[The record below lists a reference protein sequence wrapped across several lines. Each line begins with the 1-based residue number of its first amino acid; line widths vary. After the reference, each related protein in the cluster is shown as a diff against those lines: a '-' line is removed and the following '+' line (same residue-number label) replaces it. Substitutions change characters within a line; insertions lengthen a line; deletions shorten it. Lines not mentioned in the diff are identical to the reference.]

1 MIKAEK
7 IVKTY
12 PSPGGP
18 KTILNGVN
26 FAVGAG
32 EICVVAGPSG
42 SGKSTLL
49 NILGLLDRPDSGSL
63 FINSIDASL
72 MKPEEILAFRNEKI
86 GFVFQHHF
94 LIPELDAW
102 RNIAY
107 PGALKEGGFSEKL
120 KERAME
126 LLDFLKL
133 GSLAYSYPET
143 FSGGESQRI
152 AAARA
157 VFNAPELLI
166 MDEPTGSLD
175 MASKSD
181 VINLILALNRV
192 SKITAVIATHDDFVK
207 KSCGRV
213 FELAAKP
220 AGNSQASR
228 IISLL
233 PPGRAGIK
241 RPL

>member
-12 PSPGGP
+12 PSPAGP
-18 KTILNGVN
+18 KAILRSVD
-26 FAVGAG
+26 FSMAAG
-32 EICVVAGPSG
+32 EVCAVCGPSG

-49 NILGLLDRPDSGSL
+49 NILGLIDRADGGAL
-63 FINSIDASL
+63 HINDRDVSTLA
-72 MKPEEILAFRNEKI
+72 PEEILKFRNEKI

-94 LIPELDAW
+94 LIPELCVW

-107 PGALKEGGFSEKL
+107 PGALREGGFSVKL

-126 LLDFLKL
+126 LLEFLKL
-133 GSLAYSYPET
+133 GRLAEEFPAT
-143 FSGGESQRI
+143 LSGGESQRI
-152 AAARA
+152 AVARS
-157 VFNAPELLI
+157 VFNAPDILI

-175 MASKSD
+175 IDSKSD

-192 SKITAVIATHDDFVK
+192 SNITVVIATHDDFVK

-213 FELAAKP
+213 FDLVP
-220 AGNSQASR
+220 HLQ
-228 IISLL
+228 
-233 PPGRAGIK
+233 
-241 RPL
+241 

>member
-12 PSPGGP
+12 PSPAGP
-18 KTILNGVN
+18 KTILRSVD
-26 FAVGAG
+26 FSMAAG
-32 EICVVAGPSG
+32 EVCAVCGPSG

-49 NILGLLDRPDSGSL
+49 NILGLIDRPDGG
-63 FINSIDASL
+63 
-72 MKPEEILAFRNEKI
+72 RNEKI

-94 LIPELDAW
+94 LIPELCVW

-107 PGALKEGGFSEKL
+107 PGALREGGFSVKL

-126 LLDFLKL
+126 LLEFLKL
-133 GSLAYSYPET
+133 GRLAEEFPST
-143 FSGGESQRI
+143 LSGGESQRI
-152 AAARA
+152 AAARS
-157 VFNAPELLI
+157 VFNAPDILI

-175 MASKSD
+175 LDSKSD

-192 SKITAVIATHDDFVK
+192 SNITVVIATHDDFIK

-213 FELAAKP
+213 FDLVP
-220 AGNSQASR
+220 HLQ
-228 IISLL
+228 
-233 PPGRAGIK
+233 
-241 RPL
+241 

>member
-1 MIKAEK
+1 MIKAEN
-7 IVKTY
+7 IIKTY
-12 PSPGGP
+12 PSPGGSR
-18 KTILNGVN
+18 TILNGVN
-26 FAVGAG
+26 FAVGPG
-32 EICVVAGPSG
+32 DICVVAGPSG

-49 NILGLLDRPDSGSL
+49 NIVGLLTKPDSGSL
-63 FINSIDASL
+63 FIDSADASL
-72 MKPEEILAFRNEKI
+72 MKPEEALSFRNEKI

-107 PGALKEGGFSEKL
+107 PGALKEGGFNEKL

-126 LLDFLKL
+126 LLEFLKL
-133 GSLAYSYPET
+133 DGLAYRYPET

-175 MASKSD
+175 MASKID

-213 FELAAKP
+213 FELAA
-220 AGNSQASR
+220 
-228 IISLL
+228 
-233 PPGRAGIK
+233 
-241 RPL
+241 RPLNGPYAITPRARAK